1 MFKSIFIFRTW
12 TPNDDIDILKKF
24 YSRRIIEKKVV
35 WCSSPTLNHDGH
47 QDSWRSSVHHE
58 MTGGD
63 LLWPQWATVP
73 KLPTHPLRITLLA
86 GAVQKYPT
94 DSDAI
99 CYCKYC
105 GIYHAMIWSSWKVAR
120 LLGYL
125 LQSLKRKNSDSH
137 FSRWKKAVKGL

>member
-1 MFKSIFIFRTW
+1 MYRKHILLDNFPFSM
-12 TPNDDIDILKKF
+12 DDIDILKKF
-24 YSRRIIEKKVV
+24 YFHRIIERKRC

-58 MTGGD
+58 KKTRGD

-105 GIYHAMIWSSWKVAR
+105 GIYHAMIWSTSWKVTR
-120 LLGYL
+120 LLGRYHL
-125 LQSLKRKNSDSH
+125 GTSELK
-137 FSRWKKAVKGL
+137 